1 MDRNPVRRLCW
12 QVWQNG
18 DRVNNTQNISISG
31 DAPSQQ
37 NAPSLTRRL
46 RTLVG
51 AGMLAA
57 VTACAT
63 GPAPPPDQTPDP
75 LEPVNRAV
83 FDVAGVIDAVFL
95 KPIANIYLEVLPEF
109 VRTPIGNFLQNLE
122 EPVNFVNNVFQL
134 DFEQAGNT
142 AARFG
147 INSTVGIG
155 GLFDPA
161 TGWGYPYKA
170 DDFGLT
176 LARYGVGP
184 GFYLY
189 LPGYGPSTVRD
200 GVGLGVDWVL
210 EPINTLYSD
219 KLETFVWIR
228 RGADIVHSRAQVI
241 GALDQIERTSVDLY
255 ASVRSLYLQSRASTI
270 RDEATNVD
278 DLPDI
283 DLLDW
288 ESDS

>member
-1 MDRNPVRRLCW
+1 MFEIRKTEPTNSAVSM
-12 QVWQNG
+12 
-18 DRVNNTQNISISG
+18 SISG
-31 DAPSQQ
+31 QSRSPIS
-37 NAPSLTRRL
+37 
-46 RTLVG
+46 VG
-51 AGMLAA
+51 
-57 VTACAT
+57 
-63 GPAPPPDQTPDP
+63 DQ
-75 LEPVNRAV
+75 LGVSVGV
-83 FDVAGVIDAVFL
+83 F
-95 KPIANIYLEVLPEF
+95 
-109 VRTPIGNFLQNLE
+109 
-122 EPVNFVNNVFQL
+122 
-134 DFEQAGNT
+134 
-142 AARFG
+142 
-147 INSTVGIG
+147 VG
-155 GLFDPA
+155 
-161 TGWGYPYKA
+161 
-170 DDFGLT
+170 
-176 LARYGVGP
+176 
-184 GFYLY
+184 
-189 LPGYGPSTVRD
+189 D